1 MILMAYLLFITVDS
15 MYLLS
20 LYYVLNSV
28 LLQSYHSEWISKDLL
43 SQQLYFREKTFKKY
57 YMVDR
62 HSTDDG
68 LHFK

>member
-1 MILMAYLLFITVDS
+1 MILMACLLFIIVDS

-43 SQQLYFREKTFKKY
+43 S
-57 YMVDR
+57 
-62 HSTDDG
+62 
-68 LHFK
+68 